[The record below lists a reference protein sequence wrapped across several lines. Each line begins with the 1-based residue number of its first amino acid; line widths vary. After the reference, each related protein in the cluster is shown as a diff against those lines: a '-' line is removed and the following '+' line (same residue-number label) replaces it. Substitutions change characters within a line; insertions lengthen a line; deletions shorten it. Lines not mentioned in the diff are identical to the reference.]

1 MPQIK
6 AYRGYYV
13 ATGEI
18 VDLIEELLT
27 DAANRRAKIAIIG
40 NPDVH
45 KLDGAV
51 ASLRAIKEAMYNL
64 EHYGD
69 LIPQPDPAEKEVEEH
84 AKAVESDSKLV
95 DGTGAPLKKSTEV

>member
-1 MPQIK
+1 MAKVK

-13 ATGEI
+13 SVGEI

-27 DAANRRAKIAIIG
+27 DAGNRRSKIAIIG
-40 NPDVH
+40 NPEVH

-51 ASLRAIKEAMYNL
+51 ASLKAIKEAMYNL

-69 LIPQPDPAEKEVEEH
+69 LIPQPDPAAKEVEAS
-84 AKAVESDSKLV
+84 AKTVESDSKLV
-95 DGTGAPLKKSTEV
+95 DGTGAPLKKDTEG